1 MTIEIGF
8 TNNSTNTQF
17 APLAA
22 LSAHYQQNH
31 RLDPLKQVLI
41 PMKTRAFS
49 TASKLIQVFLSIL
62 AGCETLSEVNLR
74 LESETGL
81 AAVWGWERFAD
92 QSSLSRT
99 LDALT
104 LMNIAQLRRNT
115 TAIWRANSQI
125 QTHDWRGFLWLDFD
139 LSGLPCSS
147 RAEKSQKGY
156 FSGKKTSP
164 DANWPVSA
172 PLTTEKRSG
181 QKCIQATSIRSNACS
196 RRSWPLKL
204 L

>member
-8 TNNSTNTQF
+8 TNNLTNTQF

-31 RLDPLKQVLI
+31 TLDPLKQVLI

-49 TASKLIQVFLSIL
+49 TDSKLIQVFLSIL
-62 AGCETLSEVNLR
+62 VGCETLSEVNLR
-74 LESETGL
+74 LKSEMGL

-104 LMNIAQLRRNT
+104 LMNIDQLRRT
-115 TAIWRANSQI
+115 TSAIWWANSQI
-125 QTHDWRGFLWLDFD
+125 RTCDWRRFLWLDFD
-139 LSGLPCSS
+139 LSGLPCSA

-172 PLTTEKRSG
+172 PLTTEKPSG
-181 QKCIQATSIRSNACS
+181 QKCIRATSTRCSASN
-196 RRSWPLKL
+196 RRSLQPKL